1 MSLSIRL
8 ELENLVLFFIIY
20 EFEYEVR
27 LIKNY
32 TFIFMIKTID
42 F

>member
-1 MSLSIRL
+1 MVLSIRL

-20 EFEYEVR
+20 RFEYGVR
-27 LIKNY
+27 LIKNC
-32 TFIFMIKTID
+32 TFIFRIKTLD